1 MKYIIGISS
10 FNRDS
15 TVSLLTENGTLLGAV
30 SEEKFSRVKQQ
41 GGFPHMALRY
51 LLSNHN
57 VKNEQIDS
65 ICYSFMSAED
75 EEKVIREKQKQDNKN
90 YFSLINKWHR
100 DDYDNWC
107 NRAISGHKEYNKLL
121 YDSCKQYDLE
131 KKIRFYH
138 HHFCHATT
146 AYYYSGFDNCLV
158 ITIDWYGSGLSGQIY
173 KADSGSLTPI
183 LDIPMPH
190 SLGMF
195 YAQVTRALGFKISR
209 HEGKILGLAAYG
221 KESMLSYWLEKQF
234 IFDGKTIRFKN
245 SFANNTLAKY
255 QFLLFGRENMA
266 FAYQKVLE
274 NVSTKLVDH
283 YLKQEQMSHLALAG
297 GVAAN
302 VKNNQRLYELEGVK
316 GIFIQPDMGD
326 GGAGLGAALAR
337 VKELQK
343 LPVKKMGSVYLGPS
357 FSDQEIEAALK
368 KNEITYE
375 KHDDIEKI
383 ISDLL
388 IKGEIIARFNGQL
401 EYGPRALGNRS
412 ILSQATDS
420 AINESL
426 NKQLQ
431 RTEFMPFAPATR
443 IEDAEICYKNCNN
456 AKYACRFMT
465 MTLDCTEEM
474 KKMSPAAVHIDG
486 TARPQLVRKEDNPSF
501 HKILTYYKNK
511 TGISSIIN
519 TSFNIHEEPIVCSP
533 EDAIRGL
540 IDARLKY
547 LAIGPFLA
555 QNKCN

>member
-1 MKYIIGISS
+1 
-10 FNRDS
+10 
-15 TVSLLTENGTLLGAV
+15 
-30 SEEKFSRVKQQ
+30 
-41 GGFPHMALRY
+41 
-51 LLSNHN
+51 
-57 VKNEQIDS
+57 
-65 ICYSFMSAED
+65 
-75 EEKVIREKQKQDNKN
+75 
-90 YFSLINKWHR
+90 
-100 DDYDNWC
+100 
-107 NRAISGHKEYNKLL
+107 
-121 YDSCKQYDLE
+121 
-131 KKIRFYH
+131 
-138 HHFCHATT
+138 
-146 AYYYSGFDNCLV
+146 
-158 ITIDWYGSGLSGQIY
+158 
-173 KADSGSLTPI
+173 
-183 LDIPMPH
+183 
-190 SLGMF
+190 MF

-343 LPVKKMGSVYLGPS
+343 LSVKKMGSVYLGPS
-357 FSDQEIEAALK
+357 YSDQEIEGALK